1 MRLKSMVQQ
10 YILSGSTLTAKL
22 NVGLITPTGAQ
33 TTAVLPTYGTTV
45 VIDSSL
51 GDNFIIQ
58 VTNNTA
64 FAVAA
69 PTNPPASGFTKL
81 ITVTIA
87 NGSGGA
93 HGAITWTAGAGGFRL
108 AGALA
113 AIANLNQRS
122 IIFRWSGTVWNEI
135 ARTAADCLT
144 A

>member
-1 MRLKSMVQQ
+1 MRLKSIVQS
-10 YILSGSTLTAKL
+10 YILSGSSLFAKL
-22 NVGLITPTGAQ
+22 NVSLITPAGAQ
-33 TTAVLPTYGTTV
+33 TTLVSPTYGPAV
-45 VIDSSL
+45 VIDCSL
-51 GDNFIIQ
+51 GNNFIIA
-58 VTNNTA
+58 VSNNTA
-64 FAVAA
+64 FTVNA
-69 PTNPPASGFTKL
+69 PTNPPTSGFTGL

-87 NGSGGA
+87 NGAGGA